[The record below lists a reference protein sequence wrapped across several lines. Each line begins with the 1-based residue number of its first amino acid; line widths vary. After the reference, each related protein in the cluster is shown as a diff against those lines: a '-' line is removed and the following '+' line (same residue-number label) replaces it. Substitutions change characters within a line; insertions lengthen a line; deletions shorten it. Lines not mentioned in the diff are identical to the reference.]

1 MPATMAEVM
10 DALGVALDTIDGLRV
25 YDFPPNSAQPP
36 FAFVDLPDTIEYD
49 LSMARGNDRAT
60 YPVVVAVAA
69 VVDRAARDAI
79 AVYAAGSG
87 AQSVKAVIDAAAIG
101 SSRRVESVQF
111 RPVTLASGTYAA
123 AIFNVDVVH

>member
-1 MPATMAEVM
+1 MAATMAEVM

-36 FAFVDLPDTIEYD
+36 FAFVDLPDAIEYD
-49 LSMARGNDRAT
+49 LSMGRGNDRAT

-87 AQSVKAVIDAAAIG
+87 AQSVKAVIDAAAVG

>member
-10 DALGVALDTIDGLRV
+10 DALGVAMDTIDGLRV

-36 FAFVDLPDTIEYD
+36 FAFVDMPESIKYD

-79 AVYAAGSG
+79 AIYAAGSG
-87 AQSVKAVIDAAAIG
+87 AQSVKAAIDAAAIG